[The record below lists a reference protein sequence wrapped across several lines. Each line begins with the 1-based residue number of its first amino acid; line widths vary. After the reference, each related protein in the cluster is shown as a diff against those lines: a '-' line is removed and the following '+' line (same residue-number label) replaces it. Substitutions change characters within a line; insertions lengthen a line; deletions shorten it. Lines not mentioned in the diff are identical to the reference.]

1 MREIISK
8 INNNIHYILLFGYS
22 VYGIVEYIKYESYE
36 GIFVFI
42 KLGVIATSNIFMK
55 KITEKYVPT
64 IINDEDKLKQIL
76 YRPGNRKSGLPSG
89 HCMVIFSI
97 IPHMNKHYSIF
108 IIMLMYS
115 YGIFIMGDRISKNK
129 HTTFQVLVGSLVG
142 LIMGIALF

>member
-1 MREIISK
+1 MSLSFIYKKINNKMREIISK
-8 INNNIHYILLFGYS
+8 INDNIHYILLISYS
-22 VYGIVEYIKYESYE
+22 LNGI
-36 GIFVFI
+36 VFI
-42 KLGVIATSNIFMK
+42 KLGIVALTNIFMK
-55 KITEKYVPT
+55 KITETYIPT
-64 IINDEDKLKQIL
+64 IINDEGKLNQIL
-76 YRPGNRKSGLPSG
+76 YRPGTRKSGLPSG

-115 YGIFIMGDRISKNK
+115 YGIFIMGDRVSKNK

>member
-42 KLGVIATSNIFMK
+42 KLGVIATTNIFMK

>member
-42 KLGVIATSNIFMK
+42 KLGVIATTNIFMK

-142 LIMGIALF
+142 LIMGISLF

>member
-8 INNNIHYILLFGYS
+8 INDKIHYILLFGYS

-42 KLGVIATSNIFMK
+42 KLGVIATTNIFMK

-76 YRPGNRKSGLPSG
+76 YRPGTIKSGLPSG

-142 LIMGIALF
+142 LIMGISLF